1 MQCLRIPQL
10 VASLHS
16 LVALY
21 ERNSL
26 ECNNFLKGGYSSFL
40 HHHPTKELGQ
50 FRIDSGTHNDLRSIE
65 LRKSLRFG
73 HTSMGSDRLLVLSS
87 VGKSISGAE

>member
-50 FRIDSGTHNDLRSIE
+50 FRIDSGTHNDLDFILAEEHRVKKI
-65 LRKSLRFG
+65 L
-73 HTSMGSDRLLVLSS
+73 TDR
-87 VGKSISGAE
+87 